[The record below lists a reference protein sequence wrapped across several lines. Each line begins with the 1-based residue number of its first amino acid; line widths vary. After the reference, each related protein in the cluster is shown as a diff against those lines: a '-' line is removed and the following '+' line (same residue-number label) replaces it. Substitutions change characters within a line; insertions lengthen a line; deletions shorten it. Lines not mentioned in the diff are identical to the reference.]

1 MALNAIETH
10 EEICKWI
17 ESSINEKQLD
27 VLTLF
32 VTDTFS
38 KRFPPEVNKLH
49 TQFIEHMLHKI
60 EAKRIREKV
69 GQRFPVTDEIEELDG
84 NITYTQP
91 VSNH

>member
-38 KRFPPEVNKLH
+38 KRFHPEVNTLH
-49 TQFIEHMLHKI
+49 RQCIDNMLRKI
-60 EAKRIREKV
+60 EAKRVPEYVGKV
-69 GQRFPVTDEIEELDG
+69 PPSKEVHEESDG
-84 NITYTQP
+84 TITYTQP